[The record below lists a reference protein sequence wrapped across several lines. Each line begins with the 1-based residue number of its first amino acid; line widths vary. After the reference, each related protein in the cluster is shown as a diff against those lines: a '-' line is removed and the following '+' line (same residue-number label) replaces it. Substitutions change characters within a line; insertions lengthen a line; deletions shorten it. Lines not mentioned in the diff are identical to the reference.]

1 MRAVALLTMLLCSC
15 SWVEHNTDPF
25 AGDSRSDGVLAFV
38 SDRDGSEDLFIAN
51 IDGGNIRPLVQT
63 RGRDISPAWMPQI
76 GFSTRDRCLL
86 CPRQGGPNLG
96 L

>member
-51 IDGGNIRPLVQT
+51 MTAAIYARSYKREGAISLRPGC
-63 RGRDISPAWMPQI
+63 RK
-76 GFSTRDRCLL
+76 
-86 CPRQGGPNLG
+86 
-96 L
+96 